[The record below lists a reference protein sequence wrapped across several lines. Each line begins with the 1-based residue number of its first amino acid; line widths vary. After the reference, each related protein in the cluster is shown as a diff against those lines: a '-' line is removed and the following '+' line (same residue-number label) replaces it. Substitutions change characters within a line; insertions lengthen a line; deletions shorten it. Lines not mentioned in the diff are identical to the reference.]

1 MKETKFV
8 VVDPVDCVENPD
20 GSIKNPAVSEELT
33 YAAKVLRSGGL
44 VVFPT
49 ETVYGLGGNA
59 TDPEAAKKIY
69 AAKNRPSDNPLIIH
83 IASPEDAEKYAHT
96 NELYYK
102 FAKAFMPGPLTI
114 ILPRKNTIPLET
126 TGGLESVAVRCPSNP
141 IAHELI
147 KLTGV
152 PIAAPSANLSGKPS
166 PTNAAHVKDDMNGR
180 VDIIIDGGDCD
191 IGLEST
197 IIKLE
202 SDSDKVTLLR
212 PGGITYDA
220 LCCVSDNVVVSDAVV
235 HKLADNERPLS
246 PGMKYRHYAP
256 TAPVVLLEGNET
268 DVVSFL
274 KAETENK
281 SKKCLILC
289 YSEETKL
296 LPSDNVIDVGAMNDL
311 DTQAK
316 RLFTALRNAD
326 KLSPDIIYAH
336 LPPKDGIGLA
346 LYNRMIRAAAHTIKK
361 ITRDD
366 I

>member
-1 MKETKFV
+1 M
-8 VVDPVDCVENPD
+8 
-20 GSIKNPAVSEELT
+20 
-33 YAAKVLRSGGL
+33 
-44 VVFPT
+44 
-49 ETVYGLGGNA
+49 
-59 TDPEAAKKIY
+59 
-69 AAKNRPSDNPLIIH
+69 
-83 IASPEDAEKYAHT
+83 
-96 NELYYK
+96 
-102 FAKAFMPGPLTI
+102 
-114 ILPRKNTIPLET
+114 
-126 TGGLESVAVRCPSNP
+126 
-141 IAHELI
+141 
-147 KLTGV
+147 
-152 PIAAPSANLSGKPS
+152 
-166 PTNAAHVKDDMNGR
+166 
-180 VDIIIDGGDCD
+180 
-191 IGLEST
+191 
-197 IIKLE
+197 
-202 SDSDKVTLLR
+202 TLLR

-235 HKLADNERPLS
+235 NKLADNERPLS

-296 LPSDNVIDVGAMNDL
+296 LPSENIIDIGAMNDL

-361 ITRDD
+361 ITKDD
-366 I
+366 IQNAPNNSCSALTYK